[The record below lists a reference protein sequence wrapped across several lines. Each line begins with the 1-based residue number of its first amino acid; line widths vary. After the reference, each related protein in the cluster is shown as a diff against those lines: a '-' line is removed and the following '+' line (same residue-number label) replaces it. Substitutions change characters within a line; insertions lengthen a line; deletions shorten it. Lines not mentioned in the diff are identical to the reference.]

1 MRYYLIPVKMTIME
15 KTRNNKCWR
24 GCGEKGTLAHRWWE
38 YKSIQPLWR
47 TERRFFKK
55 LRLQLPYYPAIPL
68 LGVYSKNMKTL
79 IWKDIYVQ
87 LHHYLQLPRDGNM
100 EATQV
105 LINGWT
111 DKEDVAHIGVHAEC
125 AQSLSPVQLFLTPW
139 TGAYQAPLCVGFS
152 RQDYWSGLPL
162 GASRPRD
169 WTHISCISYI
179 GR

>member
-1 MRYYLIPVKMTIME
+1 MKRFSTSPIIGEMQIKTQWDTTSYLLKWLLR

-24 GCGEKGTLAHRWWE
+24 GCGEKGTLAHGWWE

-47 TERRFFKK
+47 TEWRFLKK

-68 LGVYSKNMKTL
+68 LGIYPKNMKTL

-100 EATQV
+100 EATQA

-111 DKEDVAHIGVHAEC
+111 DKEDVAHTGGHAEC
-125 AQSLSPVQLFLTPW
+125 AQSVMSNSFWPHGLEPIRLFCLWDFPGKT
-139 TGAYQAPLCVGFS
+139 TGVGC
-152 RQDYWSGLPL
+152 L
-162 GASRPRD
+162 
-169 WTHISCISYI
+169 
-179 GR
+179 